1 MVRFNKERS
10 DKIMKKVIFIILTS
24 ILLTNC
30 GKYTPL
36 VNPETSKDKHTG
48 QVIAGNYWKDLQACR
63 YIHKENTA
71 KIVKALNIS
80 DETVFVKNC
89 MKEYGYTILR

>member
-1 MVRFNKERS
+1 
-10 DKIMKKVIFIILTS
+10 MKKIIFIILTS

-63 YIHKENTA
+63 YIHSQNTG
-71 KIVKALNIS
+71 IVVKALRIS
-80 DETVFVKNC
+80 DQTVFVKKC
-89 MKEYGYTILR
+89 MEDYGYSILR

>member
-1 MVRFNKERS
+1 MINKLL
-10 DKIMKKVIFIILTS
+10 IIIFCLF
-24 ILLTNC
+24 LTNC
-30 GKYTPL
+30 STYKPL
-36 VNPETSKDKHTG
+36 INPETSKDKHTG

-71 KIVKALNIS
+71 KIVKALKMS

>member
-1 MVRFNKERS
+1 MINKLLL
-10 DKIMKKVIFIILTS
+10 IIFCS
-24 ILLTNC
+24 LLVANC
-30 GKYTPL
+30 STYKPL
-36 VNPETSKDKHTG
+36 INPETSKNKHNG
-48 QVIAGNYWKDLQACR
+48 DVIAGNYWKDLQACR

-71 KIVKALNIS
+71 KIVKVLKIS